1 MKILIVGAGRVG
13 TSVAENLV
21 SEHNDITVID
31 PDPARLADL
40 QERFDLRG
48 VVGDGTQVSA
58 MTRAGAED
66 ADMMIACAASDSVN
80 LVTCKI
86 ARKVFNVPRRIARIR
101 SSEIPSH
108 PDLLGEEGFCVDA
121 LISPEGSVTDY
132 LQKLVE
138 FPEALQVVEMAEGR
152 VSVITMRVSVDGFMT
167 NHPLKDLRAMN
178 PDVNAKVV
186 DIMRLG
192 RPVAVSPETVL
203 RPGDELLLIADTQC
217 AHQAVHQ
224 MNRSEE
230 MVRRLMI
237 AGGGNI
243 GARVARNLGERG
255 YNVRII
261 EHDHDRCEQL
271 ASTLPDNV
279 LVLHGNGTDE
289 SLLEREGIED
299 MDTWMALT
307 SEDEDNIMSSL
318 LAKRMGARRVI
329 ALINRQAYGELM
341 QGSHI
346 DIAISPSQ
354 ATMSELLRYVRR
366 GDIVAA
372 HRLRGGL
379 SEVLEVVAH
388 GDRKSSKVVGR
399 LVGDIDLPKGASFG
413 AIARGE
419 QIIIPDASVTIEPED
434 HVIVFVP
441 SREQVS
447 KIEKLFQVSA
457 SFF

>member
-31 PDPARLADL
+31 PDPSRLSDL

-48 VVGDGTQVSA
+48 VIGDGTQVSA
-58 MTRAGAED
+58 MQRAGAED
-66 ADMMIACAASDSVN
+66 ADMMIACAASDAVN
-80 LVTCKI
+80 LVACKI
-86 ARKVFNVPRRIARIR
+86 ARMVFNVPRRIARIR
-101 SSEIPSH
+101 SSEIPLM
-108 PDLLGEEGFCVDA
+108 PELMEEPGFCVDA
-121 LISPEGSVTDY
+121 LISPESSVTAY

-138 FPEALQVVEMAEGR
+138 FPEALQVVDMAEGR
-152 VSVITMRVSVDGFMT
+152 VSVITMRVSIDGFMA

-186 DIMRLG
+186 DIMRMG
-192 RPVAVSPETVL
+192 KPVTISPETIL
-203 RPGDELLLIADTQC
+203 RPGDELLLISDSKY

-230 MVRRLMI
+230 LVRRLMI

-243 GARVARNLGERG
+243 GARVAKNLAERG

-261 EHDHDRCEQL
+261 EHNMSRCEEL

-379 SEVLEVVAH
+379 AEVLELVAH

-399 LVGDIDLPKGASFG
+399 QVSDIELPKGASIG
-413 AIARGE
+413 AIVRGE
-419 QIIIPDASVTIEPED
+419 QIIISDTSAQIEPED

-441 SREQVS
+441 SRNQIS
-447 KIEKLFQVSA
+447 KVEKLFQVSA

>member
-21 SEHNDITVID
+21 SEHNDITIID
-31 PDPARLADL
+31 LDGSRLMDL

-48 VVGDGTQVSA
+48 VVGDGAQIASLR
-58 MTRAGAED
+58 RAGADD
-66 ADMMIACAASDSVN
+66 ADMLIACTASDAVN

-86 ARKVFNVPRRIARIR
+86 ARQIFNVPRRIARVR
-101 SSEIPSH
+101 SAEITKYPE
-108 PDLLGEEGFCVDA
+108 LLGEEGFCVDA
-121 LISPEGSVTDY
+121 IISPESSVTSY
-132 LQKLVE
+132 LLKLIE
-138 FPEALQVVEMAEGR
+138 FPEALQVVEAAEGR
-152 VSVITMRVSVDGFMT
+152 VSVITLRLDTSGFMA
-167 NHPLKDLRAMN
+167 NHKLHDLRVMR
-178 PDVNAKVV
+178 PDVNARVV
-186 DIMRLG
+186 DILRSG
-192 RPVAVSPETVL
+192 RQISVSPDTVL
-203 RPGDELLLIADTQC
+203 LPGDEILLITDTRN

-224 MNRSEE
+224 MRENADT
-230 MVRRLMI
+230 VRRIMI

-243 GARVARNLGERG
+243 GARVAGSLAEQG

-261 EHDHDRCEQL
+261 ESKLERCEEL
-271 ASTLPDNV
+271 ASMLPDNV

-289 SLLEREGIED
+289 SLLLREGIED
-299 MDTWMALT
+299 TDTWLALT

-318 LAKRMGARRVI
+318 LAKRLGARRVI

-346 DIAISPSQ
+346 DIAVSPAQ
-354 ATMSELLRYVRR
+354 ATMSELLCYVRR
-366 GDIVAA
+366 GDIVSA
-372 HRLRGGL
+372 HRLRGGIA
-379 SEVLEVVAH
+379 EVLEMIAH

-399 LVGDIDLPKGASFG
+399 KIADLDLPKGASIG
-413 AIARGE
+413 AIVRGE
-419 QIIIPDASVTIEPED
+419 EIIIADPAATIESED

-441 SREQVS
+441 SRAQIA

>member
-1 MKILIVGAGRVG
+1 MKILIIGAGRVG

-31 PDPARLADL
+31 DDPSRLSDL

-48 VVGDGTQVSA
+48 VIGDGTLVS
-58 MTRAGAED
+58 TLQRAGAED
-66 ADMMIACAASDSVN
+66 ADMLIACAASDAAN
-80 LVTCKI
+80 LVACKI
-86 ARKVFNVPRRIARIR
+86 SRKVFNVPRRIARLR
-101 SSEIPSH
+101 SPELPAM
-108 PDLLGEEGFCVDA
+108 PELLDEDGFCVDA
-121 LISPEGSVTDY
+121 VISPEGSVTAY
-132 LQKLVE
+132 LQKLIE
-138 FPEALQVVEMAEGR
+138 FPEALQVVEMADGR
-152 VSVITMRVSVDGFMT
+152 VSVITLRVSVDGFMA
-167 NHPLKDLRAMN
+167 NHALKDLRAMN
-178 PDVNAKVV
+178 PDVNARVV

-192 RPVAVSPETVL
+192 KPVTVSPETIL
-203 RPGDELLLIADTQC
+203 RPGDELLLIADTAC
-217 AHQAVHQ
+217 AHQAIHQ
-224 MNRSEE
+224 MHRSEQT
-230 MVRRLMI
+230 VRRLMI

-243 GARVARNLGERG
+243 GARVAKSLAERG

-261 EHDHDRCEQL
+261 EQDLARCEQL

-289 SLLEREGIED
+289 ALLEREGIED
-299 MDTWMALT
+299 MDTWLALT

-346 DIAISPSQ
+346 DIAVSPSQ

-379 SEVLEVVAH
+379 AEVLEVVAH

-399 LVGDIDLPKGASFG
+399 KVTDLDLPKGANVG
-413 AIARGE
+413 AIVRGE
-419 QIIIPDASVTIEPED
+419 EILIADSDAMIKADD
-434 HVIVFVP
+434 HVIVFVS
-441 SREQVS
+441 SRSQIAKV
-447 KIEKLFQVSA
+447 EKLFQVSA

>member
-31 PDPARLADL
+31 PEPSRLSDL

-48 VVGDGTQVSA
+48 VVGDGAQISA
-58 MTRAGAED
+58 MERAGAED
-66 ADMMIACAASDSVN
+66 ADMIIACAASDAVN
-80 LVTCKI
+80 LVACKI
-86 ARKVFNVPRRIARIR
+86 ARQVFNVPRRVARIR
-101 SSEIPSH
+101 SSEIPAM
-108 PDLLGEEGFCVDA
+108 PELLGENGFCVDA
-121 LISPEGSVTDY
+121 LISPESSVTEY
-132 LQKLVE
+132 LTKLVE
-138 FPEALQVVEMAEGR
+138 FPEALQVVDMAQGR
-152 VSVITMRVSVDGFMT
+152 VSVITMRVSLDGFMA

-186 DIMRLG
+186 DVLRLG
-192 RPVAVSPETVL
+192 RTVTISPETIL
-203 RPGDELLLIADTQC
+203 RPGDELLLIADTIH

-224 MNRSEE
+224 MNRAKDQ
-230 MVRRLMI
+230 VRRVMI

-243 GARVARNLGERG
+243 GARVARNLANEG

-261 EHDHDRCEQL
+261 EQSMGRCEEL
-271 ASTLPDNV
+271 ATTLPGNV

-289 SLLEREGIED
+289 SLLERENIEE

-307 SEDEDNIMSSL
+307 SDDEDNIMSSL
-318 LAKRMGARRVI
+318 MAKRMGAQRVI
-329 ALINRQAYGELM
+329 ALINRSAYGELM

-372 HRLRGGL
+372 HRLRGG
-379 SEVLEVVAH
+379 SAEVLEMVAH
-388 GDRKSSKVVGR
+388 GDKKSSKVIGKR
-399 LVGDIDLPKGASFG
+399 IAELELPKGASIG
-413 AIARGE
+413 AVVRE
-419 QIIIPDASVTIEPED
+419 QQILISDLNVVIEPED

-441 SREQVS
+441 SRDQVRQ
-447 KIEKLFQVSA
+447 IEKLFQVSA

>member
-31 PDPARLADL
+31 PDPSRLTDL
-40 QERFDLRG
+40 QERFDLR
-48 VVGDGTQVSA
+48 VVIGDGAQLSA
-58 MTRAGAED
+58 LKRAAAED
-66 ADMMIACAASDSVN
+66 ADMLVACAASDATN
-80 LVTCKI
+80 LVACKI
-86 ARKVFNVPRRIARIR
+86 ARQLFNIPRRIARIR
-101 SSEIPSH
+101 SPEIPQM
-108 PDLLGEEGFCVDA
+108 PELLGEDGFCVDA
-121 LISPEGSVTDY
+121 LISPENSVTAY
-132 LQKLVE
+132 MQKLVE
-138 FPEALQVVEMAEGR
+138 FPEALQVVDMAQGL
-152 VSVITMRVSVDGFMT
+152 VSVVTMRVSLGSSMA

-178 PDVNAKVV
+178 PDVNARVV

-192 RPVAVSPETVL
+192 RAVTISPETIV
-203 RPGDELLLIADTQC
+203 RPGDDLLLITDT
-217 AHQAVHQ
+217 AHAHEAVHQ
-224 MNRSEE
+224 MNQARQQ
-230 MVRRLMI
+230 VRRVMI

-243 GARVARNLGERG
+243 GARVATALANKG
-255 YNVRII
+255 YNVRVI
-261 EHDHDRCEQL
+261 EQSLERCEHL
-271 ASTLPDNV
+271 ATTLPENT

-289 SLLEREGIED
+289 GLLERENIEE

-318 LAKRMGARRVI
+318 LAKRLGARRVI

-346 DIAISPSQ
+346 DIAVSPSQ

-379 SEVLEVVAH
+379 AEVLELVAH
-388 GDRKSSKVVGR
+388 GDKKSSKVIGKRVHA
-399 LVGDIDLPKGASFG
+399 LTLPKGVSVG
-413 AIARGE
+413 AVVRGQE
-419 QIIIPDASVTIEPED
+419 IFITDTDIVIEPDD
-434 HVIVFVP
+434 HVIIFVP
-441 SREQVS
+441 RREQVAQV
-447 KIEKLFQVSA
+447 EKLFQVSA

>member
-31 PDPARLADL
+31 PDPTRLSDL

-48 VVGDGTQVSA
+48 VVGDGSQVSA
-58 MTRAGAED
+58 MQRAGAED
-66 ADMMIACAASDSVN
+66 ADMIIACAASDAVN
-80 LVTCKI
+80 LVACKI
-86 ARKVFNVPRRIARIR
+86 ARQIFNVPRRVARIR
-101 SSEIPSH
+101 SSEIPAM
-108 PDLLGEEGFCVDA
+108 PELLGEDGFCVDA
-121 LISPEGSVTDY
+121 LISPESSVTDY
-132 LQKLVE
+132 LTKLVE
-138 FPEALQVVEMAEGR
+138 FPEALQVVDMAQGK
-152 VSVITMRVSVDGFMT
+152 VSVITMRVSLDGFMA
-167 NHPLKDLRAMN
+167 NHPLKDLRVMN

-186 DIMRLG
+186 DIVRLG
-192 RPVAVSPETVL
+192 KTITISPETIL
-203 RPGDELLLIADTQC
+203 RPGDELLLIADAAH
-217 AHQAVHQ
+217 AHQAVRQ
-224 MNRSEE
+224 MNRSQDQ
-230 MVRRLMI
+230 VRRVMI

-243 GARVARNLGERG
+243 GARLARNLANEG

-261 EHDHDRCEQL
+261 EQSMDRCEEL
-271 ASTLPDNV
+271 ATTLPDNV

-289 SLLEREGIED
+289 SLLERENIED

-307 SEDEDNIMSSL
+307 SDDEDNIMSSL
-318 LAKRMGARRVI
+318 MAKRMGAHRVI

-346 DIAISPSQ
+346 DIAISPAQ

-379 SEVLEVVAH
+379 SEVLELVAH
-388 GDRKSSKVVGR
+388 GDRKSSKVIGKR
-399 LVGDIDLPKGASFG
+399 INDLNLPKGASIG
-413 AIARGE
+413 AVVRDQEILVSD
-419 QIIIPDASVTIEPED
+419 PDVVIEPED
-434 HVIVFVP
+434 HVLVFVP
-441 SREQVS
+441 SRDQVRQ
-447 KIEKLFQVSA
+447 IEKIFQVSA

>member
-31 PDPARLADL
+31 PDPSRLSDL

-48 VVGDGTQVSA
+48 LIGDGSQVSA
-58 MTRAGAED
+58 MQRAGAED
-66 ADMMIACAASDSVN
+66 ADMIIACAASDAIN
-80 LVTCKI
+80 LVACKI
-86 ARKVFNVPRRIARIR
+86 ARQIFNVPRRVARIR
-101 SSEIPSH
+101 SSEIPAM
-108 PDLLGEEGFCVDA
+108 PELLGEEGFCVDA
-121 LISPEGSVTDY
+121 VISPESSVTDY
-132 LQKLVE
+132 LTKLVE
-138 FPEALQVVEMAEGR
+138 FPEALQVVDMARGK
-152 VSVITMRVSVDGFMT
+152 VSVITMRVSLDGFMA
-167 NHPLKDLRAMN
+167 NHPLKDLRVMN

-186 DIMRLG
+186 DIVRLG
-192 RPVAVSPETVL
+192 KTITISPETIL
-203 RPGDELLLIADTQC
+203 RPGDELLLIADASH
-217 AHQAVHQ
+217 AHQAVRQ
-224 MNRSEE
+224 MSQSKEQ
-230 MVRRLMI
+230 VRRVMI

-243 GARVARNLGERG
+243 GARLARNLANAG

-261 EHDHDRCEQL
+261 EQSMDRCEEL
-271 ASTLPDNV
+271 ATTLPDNV

-289 SLLEREGIED
+289 SLLERESIED

-307 SEDEDNIMSSL
+307 SDDEDNIMSSL
-318 LAKRMGARRVI
+318 MAKRMGAHRVI

-346 DIAISPSQ
+346 DIAISPAQ

-379 SEVLEVVAH
+379 SEVLELVAH
-388 GDRKSSKVVGR
+388 GDKKSSKVIGKR
-399 LVGDIDLPKGASFG
+399 IADLTLPKGASIG
-413 AIARGE
+413 AVVRE
-419 QIIIPDASVTIEPED
+419 QEIIVSDPDVTIEAED

-441 SREQVS
+441 SRDQVRQ
-447 KIEKLFQVSA
+447 IEKIFQVSA

>member
-31 PDPARLADL
+31 ADASRLSDL

-48 VVGDGTQVSA
+48 VVGDGALVSSLR
-58 MTRAGAED
+58 RAGADD
-66 ADMMIACAASDSVN
+66 ADMLIACAASDAVN

-86 ARKVFNVPRRIARIR
+86 ARMVFNVPRRVARVR
-101 SSEIPSH
+101 SSELPSM
-108 PDLLGEEGFCVDA
+108 PELLGEEGFCVDA
-121 LISPEGSVTDY
+121 VISPEGSVTSY
-132 LQKLVE
+132 LQKLIE
-138 FPEALQVVEMAEGR
+138 FPEALQVVEVADGR
-152 VSVITMRVSVDGFMT
+152 VSVITMRVGISGFMA
-167 NHPLKDLRAMN
+167 NHKLQDLRAMR
-178 PDVNAKVV
+178 PDVNARVV
-186 DIMRLG
+186 DILRGG
-192 RPVAVSPETVL
+192 RPVTVSPDTVL
-203 RPGDELLLIADTQC
+203 LPGDELLLIADTDH

-224 MNRSEE
+224 MHKSVES
-230 MVRRLMI
+230 VRRIMI

-243 GARVARNLGERG
+243 GARVARNLAEGG

-261 EHDHDRCEQL
+261 EHNMARCEEL
-271 ASTLPDNV
+271 ASSLPDNV

-289 SLLEREGIED
+289 SLLQREGIED
-299 MDTWMALT
+299 TDTWLALT

-346 DIAISPSQ
+346 DIAVSPSQ
-354 ATMSELLRYVRR
+354 ATMSELLCYVRR

-372 HRLRGGL
+372 HRLRGGVA
-379 SEVLEVVAH
+379 EVLEMVAH

-399 LVGDIDLPKGASFG
+399 RISELDLPKGANIG
-413 AIARGE
+413 AIVRGDE
-419 QIIIPDASVTIEPED
+419 IIISDPNAFIESED

-441 SREQVS
+441 SRAQVA
-447 KIEKLFQVSA
+447 KVEKLFQVSA

>member
-31 PDPARLADL
+31 DDPSRLADL

-48 VVGDGTQVSA
+48 VVGDGTQVS
-58 MTRAGAED
+58 TLRRAGAED
-66 ADMMIACAASDSVN
+66 ADLLIACAASDAVN
-80 LVTCKI
+80 LVACKI
-86 ARKVFNVPRRIARIR
+86 ARKLFNVPRRIARIR
-101 SSEIPSH
+101 SSELPSIPE
-108 PDLLGEEGFCVDA
+108 LLEEEGFAVDA
-121 LISPEGSVTDY
+121 LISPEASVTSY
-132 LQKLVE
+132 LQKLIE
-138 FPEALQVVEMAEGR
+138 FPEALQVVEMAGGK
-152 VSVITMRVSVDGFMT
+152 VSVITMRVDIGGSMA
-167 NHPLKDLRAMN
+167 NHALKDLRAMS
-178 PDVNAKVV
+178 PDVNARVV

-192 RPVAVSPETVL
+192 QTIAVSPETIL
-203 RPGDELLLIADTQC
+203 RPGDDLLLIADTRS

-224 MNRSEE
+224 MHKSAPT
-230 MVRRLMI
+230 VRRLMI

-243 GARVARNLGERG
+243 GSRLAKMLGESG

-261 EHDHDRCEQL
+261 EQNLDRCEQL

-289 SLLEREGIED
+289 SLLQREGIED
-299 MDTWMALT
+299 MDTWLALT

-346 DIAISPSQ
+346 DIAVSPAQ

-379 SEVLEVVAH
+379 AEVLELVAH
-388 GDRKSSKVVGR
+388 GDRKSSKTVGR
-399 LVGDIDLPKGASFG
+399 RINELDLPKGATVG
-413 AIARGE
+413 ALVRGE
-419 QIIIPDASVTIEPED
+419 EIIITDQHAVIEPDD
-434 HVIVFVP
+434 HVIVFVS
-441 SREQVS
+441 SRNQIAKV
-447 KIEKLFQVSA
+447 EKLFQVSA

>member
-31 PDPARLADL
+31 PDPSRLSDL
-40 QERFDLRG
+40 QERLDLRG
-48 VVGDGTQVSA
+48 VIGDGSQVSA
-58 MTRAGAED
+58 LQRAGAED

-80 LVTCKI
+80 LVACKI
-86 ARKVFNVPRRIARIR
+86 ARKIFNIPRRIARIR
-101 SSEIPSH
+101 SPEIPTM
-108 PDLLGEEGFCVDA
+108 PQLLDEDGFCVDA
-121 LISPEGSVTDY
+121 LINPEGSVTDY
-132 LQKLVE
+132 LIKLVE
-138 FPEALQVVEMAEGR
+138 FPEALQVVEMADGLI
-152 VSVITMRVSVDGFMT
+152 SVITMRVSIDGFMA
-167 NHPLKDLRAMN
+167 NHPLKDLRVMN

-192 RPVAVSPETVL
+192 KPVTISPETIL
-203 RPGDELLLIADTQC
+203 RPGDELLLISATTC

-224 MNRSEE
+224 MNKSEE
-230 MVRRLMI
+230 LVRRVMI

-243 GARVARNLGERG
+243 GARVARRLGEQG
-255 YNVRII
+255 YNVRIV
-261 EHDHDRCEQL
+261 EQNLDRCQQL

-318 LAKRMGARRVI
+318 LAKRMGAQRVI

-379 SEVLEVVAH
+379 AEVLELVAH

-399 LVGDIDLPKGASFG
+399 SIGDIDLPKGASIG
-413 AIARGE
+413 AVVRAD
-419 QIIIPDASVTIEPED
+419 QIIITDPQVRIESED

-441 SREQVS
+441 SRNQVRQ
-447 KIEKLFQVSA
+447 IEKLFQVSA

>member
-31 PDPARLADL
+31 PEPSRLSDL

-48 VVGDGTQVSA
+48 VIGDGSQVSA
-58 MTRAGAED
+58 MQRAGAED
-66 ADMMIACAASDSVN
+66 ADLLIACAASDAVN
-80 LVTCKI
+80 LVACKI
-86 ARKVFNVPRRIARIR
+86 ARQVFNVPRRIARIR
-101 SSEIPSH
+101 SSEIPSM
-108 PDLLGEEGFCVDA
+108 PELLGENGFCVDA
-121 LISPEGSVTDY
+121 LISPESSVTEY
-132 LQKLVE
+132 LTKLVE
-138 FPEALQVVEMAEGR
+138 FPEALQVVDLAQGR
-152 VSVITMRVSVDGFMT
+152 ITVIAMRVSLDGSMA
-167 NHPLKDLRAMN
+167 NRPLKDLNAMN

-186 DIMRLG
+186 DIVRLG
-192 RPVAVSPETVL
+192 KAITISPETIL
-203 RPGDELLLIADTQC
+203 RPGDELLLIADTIH

-224 MNRSEE
+224 MNRSNEL
-230 MVRRLMI
+230 VRHVMI

-243 GARVARNLGERG
+243 GSRVARNLANEG

-261 EHDHDRCEQL
+261 EQNMDRCEEL
-271 ASTLPDNV
+271 AITLPDNV
-279 LVLHGNGTDE
+279 LVLNGNGTDE
-289 SLLEREGIED
+289 ALLERESIED

-318 LAKRMGARRVI
+318 MAKRMGAQRVI

-379 SEVLEVVAH
+379 AEVLELVAH
-388 GDRKSSKVVGR
+388 GDKKSSKVIGKRVSD
-399 LVGDIDLPKGASFG
+399 LPLPKGASIG
-413 AIARGE
+413 AVVRELDIM
-419 QIIIPDASVTIEPED
+419 ISDPNVVIEPED

-441 SREQVS
+441 ARDQVRQV
-447 KIEKLFQVSA
+447 EKLFQVSA

>member
-31 PDPARLADL
+31 PDPSRLSDL

-48 VVGDGTQVSA
+48 VVGDGSQVSA
-58 MTRAGAED
+58 MQRAGAED
-66 ADMMIACAASDSVN
+66 ADMIIACAASDAIN
-80 LVTCKI
+80 LVACKI
-86 ARKVFNVPRRIARIR
+86 ARQVFNVPRRVARIR
-101 SSEIPSH
+101 SSEIPAM
-108 PDLLGEEGFCVDA
+108 PELLGEDGFCVDA
-121 LISPEGSVTDY
+121 LISPESSVTDY
-132 LQKLVE
+132 LTKLVE
-138 FPEALQVVEMAEGR
+138 FPEALQVVDMAQGK
-152 VSVITMRVSVDGFMT
+152 VSVITMRVSLDGFMA
-167 NHPLKDLRAMN
+167 NHPLKDLRVMN

-186 DIMRLG
+186 DIVRLG
-192 RPVAVSPETVL
+192 KTITISPETIL
-203 RPGDELLLIADTQC
+203 RPGDELLLIADAAH
-217 AHQAVHQ
+217 AHQAVRQ
-224 MNRSEE
+224 MNRSQDQ
-230 MVRRLMI
+230 VRRVMI

-243 GARVARNLGERG
+243 GARLARNLANEG

-261 EHDHDRCEQL
+261 EQNMDRCEEL
-271 ASTLPDNV
+271 ATTLPDNV

-289 SLLEREGIED
+289 SLLERESIED

-307 SEDEDNIMSSL
+307 SDDEDNIMSSL
-318 LAKRMGARRVI
+318 MAKRMGAHRVI

-346 DIAISPSQ
+346 DIAISPAQ

-379 SEVLEVVAH
+379 SEVLELVAH
-388 GDRKSSKVVGR
+388 GDRKSSKVIGKR
-399 LVGDIDLPKGASFG
+399 ITELGLPKGASIG
-413 AIARGE
+413 AVVRE
-419 QIIIPDASVTIEPED
+419 QEILVSDPDVVIEPED
-434 HVIVFVP
+434 HVLVFVP
-441 SREQVS
+441 SRDQVRQ
-447 KIEKLFQVSA
+447 IEKIFQVSA